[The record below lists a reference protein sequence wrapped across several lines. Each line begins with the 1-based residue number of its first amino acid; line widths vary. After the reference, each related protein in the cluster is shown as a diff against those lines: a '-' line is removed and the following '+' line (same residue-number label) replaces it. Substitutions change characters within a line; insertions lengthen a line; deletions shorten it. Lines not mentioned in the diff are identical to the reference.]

1 MSDITLTM
9 MSPKIKIGRELVARE
24 SFEQAY
30 EYFDDMLKREPNN
43 AIAKSYVGYLTAV
56 FLKRSQE
63 GLEMCREAVKMN
75 DEEPLLYLN
84 LAKVFVLVDDRYHAV
99 KAVQKGLQHKS
110 SPYKAEL
117 LSYYRFLGVRKKPPL
132 KFLSRGNPLNV
143 ILGKLTKKR

>member
-24 SFEQAY
+24 SYDQAY

-63 GLEMCREAVKMN
+63 GLEICRDAVRMN
-75 DEEPLLYLN
+75 EEEPLLYLN
-84 LAKVFVLVDDRYHAV
+84 LAKVYVLVDNRYHAI
-99 KAVQKGLQHKS
+99 KAIQKGLQHKS
-110 SPYKAEL
+110 SPYRAEL
-117 LSYYRFLGVRKKPPL
+117 ISYYKFLGVRQKPPL
-132 KFLSRGNPLNV
+132 KFLSRSNPLNV
-143 ILGKLTKKR
+143 LLGKLKKK